1 VLQSYLSSEAAFV
14 YSGPKGVHM
23 VLEQSQ
29 AKAMLA
35 AAEGARGRT
44 RSVLSTNWFPMI
56 LFGVLGLVSIP
67 VAEFWPGTAV
77 AALWLVGAPLATL
90 ATALWYRSRAIEIG
104 VSVNPWP
111 YMVTAVA
118 IVVGC
123 IATGVAG
130 HGGPVSYAGP
140 LLVIGLGYFVFGGL
154 DRNLLGAGFGAAMAT
169 IAIIVFAL
177 RPQHAYTL
185 TMLAFGAGS
194 VLLGLW
200 NLLQV
205 RRTNDAG
212 D

>member
-1 VLQSYLSSEAAFV
+1 
-14 YSGPKGVHM
+14 M
-23 VLEQSQ
+23 VLERSQ
-29 AKAMLA
+29 ANALLA

-56 LFGVLGLVSIP
+56 LFGVLALVSIP

-90 ATALWYRSRAIEIG
+90 ATALWYRGRAIEIG

-111 YMVTAVA
+111 YAVTAVA

-123 IATGVAG
+123 TATGMAG
-130 HGGPVSYAGP
+130 RGGPVSYAGP
-140 LLVIGLGYFVFGGL
+140 LMVIGLGYLVFGRL
-154 DRNLLGAGFGAAMAT
+154 DRNLVGTGFGAAMA
-169 IAIIVFAL
+169 AVAVIVFAL
-177 RPQHAYTL
+177 KPQHAYTL
-185 TMLAFGAGS
+185 AMLGFGAGS
-194 VLLGLW
+194 VLLGMW